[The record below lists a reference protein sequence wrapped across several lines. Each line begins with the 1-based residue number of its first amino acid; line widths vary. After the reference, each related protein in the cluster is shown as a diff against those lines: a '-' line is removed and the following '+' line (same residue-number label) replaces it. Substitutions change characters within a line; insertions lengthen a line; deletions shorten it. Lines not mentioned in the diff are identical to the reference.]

1 MGLLLRRH
9 YNDKERAEKPGPT
22 PKPEPKKVVKKTPTK
37 KG

>member
-9 YNDKERAEKPGPT
+9 YKDKERAEKPV
-22 PKPEPKKVVKKTPTK
+22 PKPKTEPKKVVKKTPTK

>member
-9 YNDKERAEKPGPT
+9 YKVEERAKEPV
-22 PKPEPKKVVKKTPTK
+22 PKPKTEPKKVVKKTPTK